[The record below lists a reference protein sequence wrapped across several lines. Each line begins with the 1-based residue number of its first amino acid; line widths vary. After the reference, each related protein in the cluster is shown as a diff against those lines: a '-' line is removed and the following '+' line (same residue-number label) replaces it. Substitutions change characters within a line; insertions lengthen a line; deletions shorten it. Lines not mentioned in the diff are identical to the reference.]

1 MEIKEEKKALRKKM
15 LEQRLQLD
23 KNTKAAHDAYICA
36 QLEGLIEANNCAT
49 VHAYIPMAGEINI
62 TPLLVKLKNKGVK
75 IICPKTLPKR
85 QLENRV
91 LHSLEELETGIMG
104 TQHPLKQEVYEGPY
118 DLIIVPG
125 LAYDNNRYRLGY
137 GGGYYD
143 NFLVNQTAAIKAGI
157 FYPFQQ
163 LHRVPTEAHD
173 IQLDTIF
180 SNL

>member
-23 KNTKAAHDAYICA
+23 KAGKAAHDAHICS
-36 QLEGLIEANNCAT
+36 QLEALIETHNCRV

-62 TPLLVKLKNKGVK
+62 SPLLVKLINKGIKV
-75 IICPKTLPKR
+75 ICPKTLPKR

-91 LHSLEELETGIMG
+91 LYSLNELETGIMG
-104 TQHPLKQEVYEGPY
+104 TQHPLQQQVYEGPF

-125 LAYDNNRYRLGY
+125 LAFDNNRYRLGY

-143 NFLVNQTAAIKAGI
+143 NFLVNQPSAIKAGI

-163 LHRVPTEAHD
+163 MHRVPTEAHD

-180 SNL
+180 SNA

>member
-23 KNTKAAHDAYICA
+23 KATKDEHDEHICA
-36 QLEGLIEANNCAT
+36 QLEALIEANNCAV

-62 TPLLVKLKNKGVK
+62 TPLLVNLMNKGVK

-85 QLENRV
+85 QLENRI
-91 LHSLEELETGIMG
+91 LHSLDELETGIMG
-104 TQHPLKQEVYEGPY
+104 TQHPLKQEMYEGPY

-143 NFLVNQTAAIKAGI
+143 NFLVNQPAAIKAGI
-157 FYPFQQ
+157 FYAFQH
-163 LHRVPTEAHD
+163 LHRVPTEGHD

-180 SNL
+180 SNR